1 MKHNI
6 RVALLLVM
14 LMTLLL
20 SACAPEPAP
29 VPEAPEP
36 EIIIETNE
44 IIVTATPVSQEPV
57 TITYFTFS
65 AAPDHLED
73 LDDMIAVFEAEN
85 PLINIEVETAAWGD
99 YFTLLQTKIAGGVA
113 PDVFELNYENFVS
126 FASKGVLRDL
136 TALAATDES
145 YDADIFYPRA
155 MNAFNYGGMQLG
167 LPETFSTVVL
177 FYNQDLFDAAGVG
190 YPQADWTWDDAV
202 LAAEAIT
209 DADTG
214 VWGLF
219 SPVQFWEFYKK
230 AAQNGCEFF
239 NEDMTEVTLNSPAC
253 VEAVETM
260 VSFAGEKGIMPTAE
274 QMGGISDGDLF
285 TSGQLGMLVSGIWMF
300 GAFADT
306 PFTWDI
312 QVEPGMDTQATH
324 FFANGL
330 SVFAASEHPAEAW
343 AWAKFFSSS
352 PEMANMRVS
361 TGWELPALTDP
372 ALFEDYLALSPP
384 ANRQA
389 IFDSLNYSIVPPV
402 IERQNELQD
411 TIGLYLE
418 KVVLGEMSAQEALD
432 QASVDIAVLIQ

>member
-1 MKHNI
+1 MKHI
-6 RVALLLVM
+6 MRYTLLL
-14 LMTLLL
+14 TLLLTMIL
-20 SACAPEPAP
+20 SACAPTATPD
-29 VPEAPEP
+29 APEP
-36 EIIIETNE
+36 EVIVETKE
-44 IIVTATPVSQEPV
+44 VVVTAVPAPQEPV

-73 LDDMIAVFEAEN
+73 LDEMIAIFEAEN
-85 PLINIEVETAAWGD
+85 PMINVEVETAAWDD

-136 TALAATDES
+136 TSLAAADGS
-145 YDADIFYPRA
+145 YDPDIFYPRA
-155 MNAFNYGGMQLG
+155 MNAFNYNGMQLG

-177 FYNQDLFDAAGVG
+177 FYNQDLFDAAGAG
-190 YPQADWTWDDAV
+190 YPEADWTWTDAV
-202 LAAEAIT
+202 AAAEKIT
-209 DADTG
+209 DADAD

-239 NEDMTEVTLNSPAC
+239 NADMTEVLLDSPAC

-274 QMGGISDGDLF
+274 QMGGVSDGDMF
-285 TSGQLGMLVSGIWMF
+285 TSGKLGMLVSGIWMF
-300 GAFADT
+300 GAFADA

-312 QVEPGMDTQATH
+312 QVEPGMAEQATH

-330 SVFAASEHPAEAW
+330 SVFAATEHPDAAW

-352 PEMANMRVS
+352 PEVAQMRVA
-361 TGWELPALTDP
+361 TGWELPTLTDP
-372 ALFEDYLALSPP
+372 SLFEDYLALSPP

-389 IFDSLNYSIVPPV
+389 VFDSLKYSIVPPV

-411 TIGLYLE
+411 TVGLYLE
-418 KVVLGEMSAQEALD
+418 KVVLGELSAQEALD
-432 QASVDIAVLIQ
+432 QASIDIAELLN

>member
-1 MKHNI
+1 MKHI
-6 RVALLLVM
+6 MRYTLLL
-14 LMTLLL
+14 TLLLTMIL
-20 SACAPEPAP
+20 SACAPTAIPD
-29 VPEAPEP
+29 APEP
-36 EIIIETNE
+36 EVIIETRE
-44 IIVTATPVSQEPV
+44 VVVTAVPAPQEPV

-73 LDDMIAVFEAEN
+73 LDEMIAIFEAEN
-85 PLINIEVETAAWGD
+85 PMINVEVETAAWDD

-136 TALAATDES
+136 TSLAAVDGS
-145 YDADIFYPRA
+145 YDPDIFYPRA
-155 MNAFNYGGMQLG
+155 MNAFNYNGMQLG

-177 FYNQDLFDAAGVG
+177 FYNQDLFNAAGVD
-190 YPQADWTWDDAV
+190 YPEADWTWTEAV
-202 LAAEAIT
+202 AAAEKIT
-209 DADTG
+209 DADAG

-239 NEDMTEVTLNSPAC
+239 NTDMTEVLLNSPAC

-274 QMGGISDGDLF
+274 QMGGVSDGDMF
-285 TSGQLGMLVSGIWMF
+285 ASGQLGMLVSGIWMF
-300 GAFADT
+300 GAFADA

-312 QVEPGMDTQATH
+312 QVEPGMAEQATH

-330 SVFAASEHPAEAW
+330 SVFAATEHPEAAW

-352 PEMANMRVS
+352 PEVAKMRVS
-361 TGWELPALTDP
+361 TGWELPTLTDP
-372 ALFEDYLALSPP
+372 SLFDEYLALSPP

-389 IFDSLNYSIVPPV
+389 VFDSLKYSIVPPV

-411 TIGLYLE
+411 TVGLYLE
-418 KVVLGEMSAQEALD
+418 KVVLGELSAQEALE
-432 QASVDIAVLIQ
+432 QASVDIAELLN